1 MWALE
6 RRGYYGQ
13 QLNNLTPGQTY
24 YYRTKASVNKNALDL
39 IGNDM
44 TLWLDASDL
53 SSTPSTWADKSGNS
67 RNATKGGNTWCCY
80 QRSKWIIT
88 DEVYW

>member
-1 MWALE
+1 MGTGKE
-6 RRGYYGQ
+6 GYYGK

-24 YYRTKASVNKNALDL
+24 YYRTKTSVNQNALDL

-53 SSTPSTWADKSGNS
+53 SSAGSTWADKSGNS
-67 RNATKGGNTWCCY
+67 NHD
-80 QRSKWIIT
+80 QRDGTLVS
-88 DEVYW
+88 